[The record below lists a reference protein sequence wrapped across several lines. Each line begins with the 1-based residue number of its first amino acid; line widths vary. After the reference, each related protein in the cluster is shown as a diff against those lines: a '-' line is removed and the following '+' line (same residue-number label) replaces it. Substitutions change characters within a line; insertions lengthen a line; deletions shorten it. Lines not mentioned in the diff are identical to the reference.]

1 MSFSQATCTKKC
13 SATNLIT
20 VGEGTCSSLISILLH
35 VSAVRC
41 EKFQD
46 GSSVL
51 ILNKTSQCEETSE
64 CLGEKEINVSR
75 NVTECSLSPNQ
86 AEYLHKDEWE
96 TLLVE
101 TDSFDVVTSE
111 NNVSF
116 KVLRSMISQ

>member
-1 MSFSQATCTKKC
+1 VHKKY
-13 SATNLIT
+13 SATNLII
-20 VGEGTCSSLISILLH
+20 VGEGTRSSLISILLH
-35 VSAVRC
+35 VLAVRC

-75 NVTECSLSPNQ
+75 NVTECSLSSKQ
-86 AEYLHKDEWE
+86 AAEYLHKDEWE
-96 TLLVE
+96 TLSVE

-111 NNVSF
+111 NNVSL